1 MSREFKLN
9 LKGLDCAN
17 CANKIESRVNKL
29 EEVEEA
35 SLNFSLGRISIRIE
49 NENKKDKVIENIIK
63 IVKELEP
70 DVVVSEYKKVSKP
83 KSVKQND
90 EVKLILEGLDCAN
103 CANKIEKRINDLEYV
118 IEASVNFSMSK
129 AAVSFKENIKKEEV
143 INAVKRIVKE
153 LEPDVIVKETGKQ
166 KINKQPHIHGHQHC
180 NDECCN
186 NSKEHEIHEENK
198 LDSGFFQRN
207 WNLIL
212 GIVIYIF
219 ALIFEDIQYLNL
231 ILFLASYVLVGG
243 KVVMTALRNISKGQ
257 IFDENFLMTIA
268 TLGAIMIGE
277 YPEAVAVM
285 VFYEIGELF
294 QSYAVN
300 RSRKSITSLMDL
312 RSDYA
317 NLLTENG
324 EIKVDPEEINIDD
337 IIVVKP
343 GEKVPLDGI
352 LIEGECLL
360 DTSALTGES
369 IPRDVQIN
377 DEILSGTINL
387 NSVIK
392 VRVTKEFGESTISK
406 ILEMV
411 ENAGSKKAHTE
422 KFITKFC
429 KYYTPIVVFC
439 AVAIAIIPTLI
450 IKDAD
455 FSTWIYRALSF
466 LVVSC
471 PCALV
476 VSVPLGLF
484 SGIGGASRK
493 GILVKGGNYLE
504 SLKDVK
510 VVVFDKTGTLT
521 KGIFKVSEINAKNI
535 TKERLIEI
543 AALGES
549 FSTHPIAQS
558 IVREYKEEINKTRIK
573 NYTELSGHG
582 VKAVIDGE
590 EVLLGNFK
598 LMKNNSIE
606 CEEEESVG
614 TVVYVA
620 VSGEYV
626 GCIVIEDK
634 VKEDSEVAVKRL
646 KKLGVEKVVMLT
658 GDHKKVAE
666 KVGRELAIDEI
677 HGGLLPGDK
686 VEQVERLLSQ
696 NLRGKLVFVGDGIND
711 APVLARADIGVAM
724 GGIGSDA
731 AIEAADVVLMKDS
744 INSLADAIIIGKKT
758 NKILWQNIIFS
769 LVIKVGVL
777 ILISIGVA
785 NMWEAVFADVGVT
798 LIAVLNS
805 IRALKV

>member
-1 MSREFKLN
+1 MYVDIKFKKGWRQMSKEFKLN
-9 LKGLDCAN
+9 
-17 CANKIESRVNKL
+17 
-29 EEVEEA
+29 
-35 SLNFSLGRISIRIE
+35 
-49 NENKKDKVIENIIK
+49 
-63 IVKELEP
+63 
-70 DVVVSEYKKVSKP
+70 
-83 KSVKQND
+83 
-90 EVKLILEGLDCAN
+90 LEGLDCAN
-103 CANKIEKRINDLEYV
+103 CANKIENRVNKLEEV
-118 IEASVNFSMSK
+118 EEASVNFSLGRI
-129 AAVSFKENIKKEEV
+129 NIKIENENNKDNV
-143 INAVKRIVKE
+143 IGKVIKIVKE
-153 LEPDVIVKETGKQ
+153 LEPDVVVKEDGKQ
-166 KINKQPHIHGHQHC
+166 KINRQLHSYEHQHC
-180 NDECCN
+180 NDGCCI
-186 NSKEHEIHEENK
+186 NSEENEIDK
-198 LDSGFFQRN
+198 EKDNAGFFKKN
-207 WNLIL
+207 WGIIS

-219 ALIFEDIQYLNL
+219 ALIFKDTQCVNL
-231 ILFLASYVLVGG
+231 ALFLISYVLVGG
-243 KVVMTALRNISKGQ
+243 KVVMTAVKNISRGQ
-257 IFDENFLMTIA
+257 VFDENFLMTIA
-268 TLGAIMIGE
+268 TLGAIAIRE

-285 VFYEIGELF
+285 IFYEIGELF

-352 LIEGECLL
+352 LIEGECSL

-369 IPRDVQIN
+369 IPRDIQVN
-377 DEILSGTINL
+377 DEVLSGTINL

-392 VRVTKEFGESTISK
+392 MKVTKEFGESTISR

-429 KYYTPIVVFC
+429 KYYTPVVVFF
-439 AVAIAIIPTLI
+439 AVAIAVIPPLVV
-450 IKDAD
+450 KDAD

-504 SLKDVK
+504 VLKDVN

-521 KGIFKVSEINAKNI
+521 KGTFKVSEVNAESV
-535 TKERLIEI
+535 TEERLIEI
-543 AALGES
+543 AAMGES

-558 IVREYKEEINKTRIK
+558 IVREYSKEIDKARIK

-582 VKAVIDGE
+582 IKAVIDDQ

-598 LMKNNSIE
+598 LMKNNNIE
-606 CEEEESVG
+606 CKETQSIG
-614 TVVYVA
+614 TVVYAA
-620 VSGEYV
+620 VSGKYI
-626 GCIVIEDK
+626 GYIVIEDE
-634 VKEDSEVAVKRL
+634 VKEDSEAAVQRL
-646 KKLGVEKVVMLT
+646 KKLGIEKVVMLT

-666 KVGRELAIDEI
+666 KVGKELAIDEI

-686 VEQVERLLSQ
+686 VTEVEKLLNKNSK
-696 NLRGKLVFVGDGIND
+696 GKLIFVGDGIND

-731 AIEAADVVLMKDS
+731 AIEAADVVLMKDT

-769 LVIKVGVL
+769 LVIKIGVL
-777 ILISIGVA
+777 ILISIGA
-785 NMWEAVFADVGVT
+785 STMWEAVFADVGVT

-805 IRALKV
+805 MRALKA